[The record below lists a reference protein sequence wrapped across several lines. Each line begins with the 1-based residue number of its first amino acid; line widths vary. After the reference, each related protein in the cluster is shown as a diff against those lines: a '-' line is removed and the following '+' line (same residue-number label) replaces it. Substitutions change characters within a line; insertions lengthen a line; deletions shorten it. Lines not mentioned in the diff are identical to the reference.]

1 MPLFFSISSIFLYQN
16 QVSDLFLVFYF
27 LQPASAARFFQRR
40 IPPTSTKYSSLR
52 EGALPPSVHQT
63 ALLKG
68 ILDASAT
75 CFAIAK
81 DHTFKSLLFFAK
93 IRFFSQ
99 TKGLARQFLFAC
111 HAPSTAFFHSPQCST
126 SKHSIKCAG
135 KEFKTPSYP
144 CLRESMSCGER
155 WG

>member
-1 MPLFFSISSIFLYQN
+1 MPLFFWISSIFLYQN
-16 QVSDLFLVFYF
+16 QVSDLFLVFCF
-27 LQPASAARFFQRR
+27 LQPASAAHVFQRR
-40 IPPTSTKYSSLR
+40 IPPTSTNYSSPW
-52 EGALPPSVHQT
+52 EGTSPSSTHKT

-68 ILDASAT
+68 VLDASAT

-81 DHTFKSLLFFAK
+81 DHTFKSFLFFAK

-126 SKHSIKCAG
+126 SKLSIKCAG

-144 CLRESMSCGER
+144 CLRESMNCGER
-155 WG
+155 